1 MTDFKITLKHPVNNI
16 GVCIGPHQH
25 TSEARI
31 PKNFIQDFDPSLD
44 VSPQDRV
51 PWKCWSEL
59 LQENLDIEKI
69 ITYSEPNSSNISK
82 IDKAIQLIVR
92 QRPSYCFVVLD
103 HWLQNNFNNDIL
115 IDHNS
120 YDTQD
125 NIFIED
131 FTKRTKKD
139 ITEKLESLYTDHP
152 ELITDNFL
160 ENTFT
165 KLYSLILIAKE
176 FDCAL
181 VVVQSI
187 DPFYSLKTQYK
198 QRNQNIYAAYSA
210 IKQML
215 NEMTDVQKKLY
226 EFYSIGFP
234 FFQQNNYFF
243 NIDNFDYFLPGC
255 DNFLNPQGQQYLCIQ
270 FKNKALWQ
278 RSEDGINFL
287 LK

>member
-1 MTDFKITLKHPVNNI
+1 MYDYQLSLKHPVNNI
-16 GVCIGPHQH
+16 GIFIGPHQH

-31 PKNFIQDFDPSLD
+31 PKNYISKFDPLLSVQPEDL
-44 VSPQDRV
+44 V
-51 PWKCWSEL
+51 PWKCWPEL
-59 LQENLDIEKI
+59 LQEHLNIEKI

-120 YDTQD
+120 YTPE

-131 FTKRTKKD
+131 FTKRTKKE

-152 ELITDNFL
+152 DLLTDNFL
-160 ENTFT
+160 ENTFI

-187 DPFYSLKTQYK
+187 DPFYSIKTQYK
-198 QRNQNIYAAYSA
+198 QRNQNIFAAYSS
-210 IKQML
+210 IKQIL
-215 NEMTDVQKKLY
+215 NDMTDVQKKLY
-226 EFYSIGFP
+226 NFYSIGFP
-234 FFQQNNYFF
+234 FYQQDDYFF
-243 NIDNFDYFLPGC
+243 NIDNLDYFLPGC
-255 DNFLNPQGQQYLCIQ
+255 DNFLNPQGHQHLCTQ
-270 FKNKALWQ
+270 LKNKALWQ